1 MVRQYKIHTALG
13 TSNDEVIDVTNGKV
27 RFYQPSN
34 LGFTQTNS
42 IVFADKIGVMG
53 NSNILQPD
61 IQFKLET
68 FGDSLTEN
76 YTLLRDFVQTLQKQP
91 YITLEYQTDIFQV
104 YADLAISEITKT
116 EGYGNN
122 GQFSETITFNVITKW
137 YTYEQLTLKT
147 FENSDVI
154 QGVSKIYGGT
164 SNGSYNYI
172 PNVSYKYYG
181 EYNIQRLSRWQIDY
195 EIFSIY
201 AVLTPTSA
209 NIDLTKE
216 NPFGIRFF
224 DNDGNNYT
232 SYLFNLTEKPEQ
244 ITINTDVNNESYTA
258 VVNGNSINIFSQMN
272 FQSFRSRIFSAGTME
287 LENLD
292 TAVINIKR
300 KADFV

>member
-1 MVRQYKIHTALG
+1 MVRQYKIHTAFG
-13 TSNDEVIDVTNGKV
+13 TVNNEVIDVTNGKV

-34 LGFTQTNS
+34 LGFTQSNS
-42 IVFADKIGVMG
+42 IVFADKIGVIG
-53 NSNILQPD
+53 NSNVLQQD

-68 FGDSLTEN
+68 FGDNLAEN
-76 YTLLRDFVQTLQKQP
+76 YTLLRDFVQKLQKQS

-104 YADLAISEITKT
+104 YADLVISEVTKT
-116 EGYGNN
+116 EGYGKH

-154 QGVSKIYGGT
+154 QGISKIYGGT
-164 SNGSYNYI
+164 NNAYNYI
-172 PNVSYKYYG
+172 PDTSYTYYG
-181 EYNIQRLSRWQIDY
+181 EYDINRLSRWQIDY

-201 AVLTPTSA
+201 AVLTPTNT

-232 SYLFNLTEKPEQ
+232 SYLFNLTTKPEQ

-258 VVNGNSINIFSQMN
+258 VVNGNSINIFSQIN
-272 FQSFRSRIFSAGTME
+272 FQYFRSRIFSTGTME
-287 LENLD
+287 LQNLD

-300 KADFV
+300 KADFI